1 MNARS
6 SAPRFV
12 RARIAPVFA
21 SRGLVRRLVVVTA
34 LAGLV
39 AGGAVAV
46 AARVEAQQTPTAA
59 QVAARVQRF
68 YDQVPAIRMRFFQ
81 TYFVKLHQ
89 RYERSGGLV
98 TFKKPGKMFWRYD
111 APNRKVLVSDGARIQ
126 LFEPGAEGEP
136 GQVVETAV
144 ADSELP
150 QALSFL
156 TGRGR
161 LEEQYAFRL
170 VDPRTQGFEVPG
182 GQVLELRPRRVN
194 PNYERLLLY
203 VTNGSM
209 VVRVLIIGHDGNRNR
224 FDFSQIA
231 VSGVNAPDAD
241 FNWRPPAGTRRV
253 NPGR

>member
-6 SAPRFV
+6 SV
-12 RARIAPVFA
+12 RALVRPRPMSRSAV
-21 SRGLVRRLVVVTA
+21 RGLAARLVAFAA
-34 LAGLV
+34 LAAV
-39 AGGAVAV
+39 TCVAV
-46 AARVEAQQTPTAA
+46 ALRGEAQQAPTAA

-68 YDQVPAIRMRFFQ
+68 YDQVPVVRMRFFQ
-81 TYFVKLHQ
+81 TYYVKLHQ
-89 RYERSGGLV
+89 RYERSSGLV
-98 TFKKPGKMFWRYD
+98 TFKKPGKMLWRYD
-111 APNRKVLVSDGARIQ
+111 APNRKILASDGTRIQ
-126 LFEPGAEGEP
+126 LYEPGAEGES

-161 LEEQYAFRL
+161 LEAQYAFRL
-170 VDPRTQGFEVPG
+170 VDPRTQGFAVPG